1 MNLRKDFISF
11 TLLGNRSSHIQ
22 NHTIIRNDLIY
33 RNIYIAAQNR
43 YCKNSIHRC
52 LIFGIFT
59 TVPWRIHQR
68 IFPRIRLREAGVM
81 PSHEAKCSKG
91 NLCSNS
97 GELRRRC
104 S

>member
-22 NHTIIRNDLIY
+22 NHTISTNILIY
-33 RNIYIAAQNR
+33 KDI
-43 YCKNSIHRC
+43 NSALKIISVKISYTC
-52 LIFGIFT
+52 VYFFGNPLPR
-59 TVPWRIHQR
+59 PWRIHQR

-81 PSHEAKCSKG
+81 PSQEARCSKG